1 MATRK
6 PARHSGGKKAPKK
19 AAKPA
24 PKKPAAKPAR
34 RAGGKPAAKKT
45 VKKAKP
51 ATKKATAKKAPKP
64 ASKKVVAK
72 KPAPKPAPKPAAKAP
87 VKQEAAPI
95 PKPVVK
101 KPGSVDPKSLV
112 SIKPKV
118 QPVIKK
124 EPPKPAKIV
133 IPKTTTKS
141 SVKYEPE
148 FTKSI
153 LDAQAAALQSG
164 PTMRYSD
171 ADLTEFREI
180 IQKKLDAAK
189 KELSYLQGLITRK
202 DEGGDMDEARYM
214 TMEDGSVSMEREQ
227 LSQMASRQIT
237 FIDHL
242 EKAMMRIE
250 NKTYGI
256 CRVTGKL
263 IDKARLRAVPHA
275 TLSIEAKQMMNK

>member
-1 MATRK
+1 MAPKKK
-6 PARHSGGKKAPKK
+6 PAPKKASKPVKKTMTKKSAPKKPATKPAHKK

-24 PKKPAAKPAR
+24 PKKAVPQKPAKGAKKPVEKPAR
-34 RAGGKPAAKKT
+34 PIE
-45 VKKAKP
+45 
-51 ATKKATAKKAPKP
+51 KKAPGH
-64 ASKKVVAK
+64 
-72 KPAPKPAPKPAAKAP
+72 
-87 VKQEAAPI
+87 EN
-95 PKPVVK
+95 
-101 KPGSVDPKSLV
+101 KSLV
-112 SIKPKV
+112 SVKPQIKQIV
-118 QPVIKK
+118 KK
-124 EPPKPAKIV
+124 EPPKPGKVV

-141 SVKYEPE
+141 VKKYEPE
-148 FTKSI
+148 FTKSV
-153 LDAQAAALQSG
+153 LDSQAQDPGA
-164 PTMRYSD
+164 PVHRYSD
-171 ADLTEFREI
+171 GELVEFREI
-180 IQKKLDAAK
+180 ITKKLDAAK
-189 KELSYLQGLITRK
+189 KELNYLQGLITRK
-202 DEGGDMDEARYM
+202 DESGDMDEGRYM